1 MTGVRVTECIISPR
15 ENVLPSGYVQ
25 YAAKV
30 DGRWTKVYAHR
41 VAYQEAH
48 GSIPKGMLVC
58 HTCDNPPCIN
68 PEHLFLG
75 TQSDNMQDMTAKGRH
90 HNSKKTHCPQGHE
103 YTEANTYHWR
113 ERRYCRTCQG
123 W

>member
-1 MTGVRVTECIISPR
+1 MTECIISPR
-15 ENVLPSGYVQ
+15 ENVLPSGYVY

-30 DGRWTKVYAHR
+30 DGKWTKVYAHR

-48 GSIPKGMLVC
+48 GPIPEGMLVC

-75 TQSDNMQDMTAKGRH
+75 TQVDNMQDMATKGRH
-90 HNSKKTHCPQGHE
+90 HNTRKTHCPKGHE
-103 YTEANTYHWR
+103 YTEANTYRWHG
-113 ERRYCRTCQG
+113 RRYCRACQTK
-123 W
+123 